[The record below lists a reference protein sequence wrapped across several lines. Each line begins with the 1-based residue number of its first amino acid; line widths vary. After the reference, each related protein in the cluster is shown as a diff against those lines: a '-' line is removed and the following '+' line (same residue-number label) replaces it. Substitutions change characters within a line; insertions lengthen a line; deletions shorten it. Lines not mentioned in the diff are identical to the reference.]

1 MINPSEMNIK
11 NLQPWEKIEMV
22 LKRHWIALVY
32 IFGYFIFLVVSTIL
46 MLSFGYSL
54 PIIWPFVNIILVVY
68 VSIFLLFIY
77 IHWMSYELDLYIITT
92 KRIIGLEEVSFLNR
106 HLSEC
111 SIDKV
116 QEVNARTTW
125 VLSNLLNF
133 WVITIH
139 TASEVSDFQMYLVP
153 DALTNAR
160 IISNF
165 IQENKTKEQS
175 ISSSNNSGV

>member
-1 MINPSEMNIK
+1 MNEALKLNIK
-11 NLQPWEKIEMV
+11 NLQPWERIEMV

-32 IFGYFIFLVVSTIL
+32 IFWYFFFLIISTGLLLAFWSSIPL
-46 MLSFGYSL
+46 IW
-54 PIIWPFVNIILVVY
+54 PIINIVLVIYISV
-68 VSIFLLFIY
+68 FMLFIY

-92 KRIIGLEEVSFLNR
+92 KRIIWIEEVSFLNR

-165 IQENKTKEQS
+165 ISENKVDSPKES
-175 ISSSNNSGV
+175 SGV

>member
-1 MINPSEMNIK
+1 MSPT
-11 NLQPWEKIEMV
+11 NLQINNLQSWERIEMV

-32 IFGYFIFLVVSTIL
+32 IFWYVAFLLFSVIL
-46 MLSFGYSL
+46 MILFWANIPL
-54 PIIWPFVNIILVVY
+54 IWPIIKIVLVVY
-68 VSIFLLFIY
+68 ISIFLLFIY

-92 KRIIGLEEVSFLNR
+92 KRIIWIEEVSFLNR

-116 QEVNARTTW
+116 QEVNAKTTW

-133 WVITIH
+133 WEITIH

-165 IQENKTKEQS
+165 ISENKKELS
-175 ISSSNNSGV
+175 KDSSWV